1 MLELYF
7 RREQGY
13 WIGALTGDYMKFING
28 GVCAAKGFSAN
39 GIHCGIRKNRTKKDL
54 SLIFSSKI
62 ANVAAVYTTNLVKG
76 APLVVTKNH
85 IENGKAQAIICNS
98 GNANTCNANGVEIA
112 EKTCELLAKELKIDS
127 KDVVVASTGVIGQE
141 MSLEP
146 FEKGMNA
153 LVSGLGDNSNAAE
166 EGIMTTDTIAK
177 SVAVAFE
184 IDGIECKIGG
194 IAKGSGMIHPDMAT
208 MLVFITT
215 DCAISNEMLSK
226 ALKSDIQS
234 TFNMV
239 SVDGDT
245 STNDMVVVLANGEA
259 KNAEITSEG
268 KAFDIFMKAL
278 NSVTIALC
286 KMIAGDGEGATKLI
300 ECNVCGA
307 KNEDIAKKVAKSVIC
322 SSLVKS
328 AMFGADANWGRV
340 LCAIGYSKCDVN
352 VSKIDVE
359 FVANTGKI
367 LVCKNGS
374 GVEFSEELAKQILL
388 EKEVNIDI
396 NLNDG
401 NSKATAWG
409 CDLTYDY
416 VKINGDYRT

>member
-1 MLELYF
+1 
-7 RREQGY
+7 
-13 WIGALTGDYMKFING
+13 MKFING

-340 LCAIGYSKCDVN
+340 LCAIGYSKCDVD